1 MISKSEIES
10 LIYLLD
16 DPDPFVQSEV
26 KGRLFELGEQVV
38 PLLDQHKSEEA
49 DPQNRDLINGIIQK
63 ITYSSIEEGFTDVLA
78 NGFSNMKQ
86 LEDAVFI
93 LARFDDPTLRIS
105 EYRHQLDQYAARI
118 KSDLRYALSA
128 TEKLHRLL
136 DLVFVDLGFKGGL
149 KNYYQPDNAHLHKVI
164 DNRSGLP
171 ISLALVVLFL
181 ARRLDIPFR
190 GMQMPVHFMLMYES
204 EQEKLFVDPFDRGKI
219 INYNQC
225 YYFLKQ
231 NGIEPKSKHFQPA
244 DESTILARYTR
255 NLIRSYRKK
264 GQEKNAVSL
273 TKLLQT
279 VEMMSFHR

>member
-1 MISKSEIES
+1 
-10 LIYLLD
+10 
-16 DPDPFVQSEV
+16 
-26 KGRLFELGEQVV
+26 
-38 PLLDQHKSEEA
+38 
-49 DPQNRDLINGIIQK
+49 
-63 ITYSSIEEGFTDVLA
+63 
-78 NGFSNMKQ
+78 
-86 LEDAVFI
+86 
-93 LARFDDPTLRIS
+93 
-105 EYRHQLDQYAARI
+105 
-118 KSDLRYALSA
+118 
-128 TEKLHRLL
+128 LHRLL

-149 KNYYQPDNAHLHKVI
+149 MNYYQQDNAYLHKVI
-164 DNRSGLP
+164 DNRSRLL

-181 ARRLDIPFR
+181 DRMMVIPFHV
-190 GMQMPVHFMLMYES
+190 MHIPVHFILMYENIM
-204 EQEKLFVDPFDRGKI
+204 ENIFLVLFDRGKI